1 VHVNVRNVGVGRVGV
16 CMLWG
21 ALQQNKSAGMY
32 ANVTLDGLGFFFVR

>member
-1 VHVNVRNVGVGRVGV
+1 
-16 CMLWG
+16 MLWG